1 MRKRK
6 FAAGQAGLDGT
17 INSGAVSS
25 TLKGTQAG
33 ASNFGVVNGIKPA
46 ARDGHTTDISD
57 DGLLFIFGGDRH
69 HMPFND
75 LYLMRLWKKS
85 NLLKVIFF
93 KFLKKNK
100 RCYIF
105 KVLYI

>member
-17 INSGAVSS
+17 INSGAASS
-25 TLKGTQAG
+25 TLKGTHG
-33 ASNFGVVNGIKPA
+33 GGNSNFGVVNGIKPA
-46 ARDGHTTDISD
+46 ARDGHSTDVSD

-75 LYLMRLWKKS
+75 LYLMRL
-85 NLLKVIFF
+85 
-93 KFLKKNK
+93 
-100 RCYIF
+100 
-105 KVLYI
+105 